1 MATINGK
8 VTKGHDDDAAWDLHA
23 VWTEDEEGVI
33 FPGRRMVVST
43 GVTLELEPDEVALV
57 CSRSGLAAKHGVF
70 VLNAPGVIDAGY
82 KGEVQV
88 ILQNLGGQWFW
99 VEEGDRIAQLL
110 ILKLPQLAQVTERK
124 VIAKI
129 RGTNGLGSTGASCAP
144 AACDRVVE

>member
-23 VWTEDEEGVI
+23 TEHAVVSDGFRRVI
-33 FPGRRMVVST
+33 ST

-88 ILQNLGGQWFW
+88 ILQNLGGQAFW

-110 ILKLPQLAQVTERK
+110 ILKLPEVAHLTE
-124 VIAKI
+124 VINIGTA
-129 RGTNGLGSTGASCAP
+129 RGTNGLGSTGHG
-144 AACDRVVE
+144 AA

>member
-23 VWTEDEEGVI
+23 TESV
-33 FPGRRMVVST
+33 VVSDGFRRVVKT

-88 ILQNLGGQWFW
+88 ILQNLGGHTFW

-110 ILKLPQLAQVTERK
+110 ILKLPQLAQVAERK

-129 RGTNGLGSTGASCAP
+129 RGTKGLGSTGISCAP
-144 AACDRVVE
+144 AACERVVE

>member
-23 VWTEDEEGVI
+23 TELARMG
-33 FPGRRMVVST
+33 PGERYIIGT
-43 GVTLELEPDEVALV
+43 GVKLELEPDEVALV
-57 CSRSGLAAKHGVF
+57 CSRSGLAAEHGVF

-88 ILQNLGGQWFW
+88 ILHNSDRVNAFW

-110 ILKLPQLAQVTERK
+110 ILKLPEVAHLTE
-124 VIAKI
+124 VINVGTA
-129 RGTNGLGSTGASCAP
+129 RGTNGLGSTGHG
-144 AACDRVVE
+144 AA

>member
-1 MATINGK
+1 MAIINGK

-23 VWTEDEEGVI
+23 AEYVVVSDGFRRVI
-33 FPGRRMVVST
+33 ST

-88 ILQNLGGQWFW
+88 ILQNLGYHSFDIR
-99 VEEGDRIAQLL
+99 EGDRIAQLL
-110 ILKLPQLAQVTERK
+110 ILKLPEVAKVAERK

-129 RGTNGLGSTGASCAP
+129 RGTNGLGSTGVSYAP
-144 AACDRVVE
+144 AA

>member
-23 VWTEDEEGVI
+23 AEYVVVSDGFRRVI
-33 FPGRRMVVST
+33 ST

-57 CSRSGLAAKHGVF
+57 CSRSGLAAKHGIF

-88 ILQNLGGQWFW
+88 ILQNLGGHAFW

-110 ILKLPQLAQVTERK
+110 ILKLPEVAHLAE
-124 VIAKI
+124 VINVGTA
-129 RGTNGLGSTGASCAP
+129 RGANGLGSTGHG
-144 AACDRVVE
+144 AA

>member
-1 MATINGK
+1 MAIINGK

-23 VWTEDEEGVI
+23 TESV
-33 FPGRRMVVST
+33 VVSDGFRRVVKT

-88 ILQNLGGQWFW
+88 ILQNLGGHGFDIS
-99 VEEGDRIAQLL
+99 EGDRIAQLL
-110 ILKLPQLAQVTERK
+110 ILKLPEVARLTE
-124 VIAKI
+124 VINAGTA
-129 RGTNGLGSTGASCAP
+129 RGTNGLGSTGHG
-144 AACDRVVE
+144 AA

>member
-1 MATINGK
+1 MAIINGK

-23 VWTEDEEGVI
+23 AEYVVI
-33 FPGRRMVVST
+33 SDGFRRVIST

-88 ILQNLGGQWFW
+88 ILQNLGGHTFW

-110 ILKLPQLAQVTERK
+110 ILKLPEVAHLTE
-124 VIAKI
+124 VINIGTA
-129 RGTNGLGSTGASCAP
+129 RGTNGLGSTGHG
-144 AACDRVVE
+144 AA

>member
-1 MATINGK
+1 MAIINGK

-23 VWTEDEEGVI
+23 AEYVVVSDGFRRVI
-33 FPGRRMVVST
+33 ST

-88 ILQNLGGQWFW
+88 ILQNLGDHSFDIR
-99 VEEGDRIAQLL
+99 EGDRIAQLL
-110 ILKLPQLAQVTERK
+110 ILKLPQLAQVAERK

-129 RGTNGLGSTGASCAP
+129 RGTNGLGSTGVSYAP
-144 AACDRVVE
+144 AA

>member
-1 MATINGK
+1 MAIINGK

-23 VWTEDEEGVI
+23 TELARMG
-33 FPGRRMVVST
+33 PGERYIIGT
-43 GVTLELEPDEVALV
+43 GVKLELEPDEVALV

-88 ILQNLGGQWFW
+88 ILQNLGGHAFW

-110 ILKLPQLAQVTERK
+110 ILKLPEVAHLTE
-124 VIAKI
+124 VINVGTA
-129 RGTNGLGSTGASCAP
+129 RGTNGLGSTGHG
-144 AACDRVVE
+144 AA

>member
-1 MATINGK
+1 MAIINGK

-23 VWTEDEEGVI
+23 TEHAVVSGGFRRVI
-33 FPGRRMVVST
+33 ST

-88 ILQNLGGQWFW
+88 ILQNLGGYALW

-110 ILKLPQLAQVTERK
+110 ILKLPEVAHLTE
-124 VIAKI
+124 VINIGTA
-129 RGTNGLGSTGASCAP
+129 RGTNGLGSTGHG
-144 AACDRVVE
+144 AA

>member
-23 VWTEDEEGVI
+23 TEHAVVLDGFRRVI
-33 FPGRRMVVST
+33 ST

-88 ILQNLGGQWFW
+88 ILQNLGDHGFDIR
-99 VEEGDRIAQLL
+99 EGDRIAQLL
-110 ILKLPQLAQVTERK
+110 ILKLPEVAHLTE
-124 VIAKI
+124 VINIGTA
-129 RGTNGLGSTGASCAP
+129 RGTNGLGSTGHG
-144 AACDRVVE
+144 AA

>member
-23 VWTEDEEGVI
+23 TEHAVVLDGFRRVI
-33 FPGRRMVVST
+33 ST
-43 GVTLELEPDEVALV
+43 GVTLELESDEVALV

-88 ILQNLGGQWFW
+88 ILQNLGGHSFW
-99 VEEGDRIAQLL
+99 VEEGDRIAQIL
-110 ILKLPQLAQVTERK
+110 ILKLPEVAHLTE
-124 VIAKI
+124 VINIGTA
-129 RGTNGLGSTGASCAP
+129 RGTNGLGSTGHG
-144 AACDRVVE
+144 AA

>member
-23 VWTEDEEGVI
+23 TELARMG
-33 FPGRRMVVST
+33 PGERYIIGT
-43 GVTLELEPDEVALV
+43 GVKLELEPDEVALV

-88 ILQNLGGQWFW
+88 ILHNSDRVNAFW

-110 ILKLPQLAQVTERK
+110 ILKLPEVAHLTE
-124 VIAKI
+124 VINVGTA
-129 RGTNGLGSTGASCAP
+129 RGTNGLGSTGHG
-144 AACDRVVE
+144 AA

>member
-1 MATINGK
+1 MAIINGK

-23 VWTEDEEGVI
+23 TES
-33 FPGRRMVVST
+33 VVGSDGFRKVVKT

-57 CSRSGLAAKHGVF
+57 CSRSGLAAKHGIF

-88 ILQNLGGQWFW
+88 ILQNLGGPAFW

-110 ILKLPQLAQVTERK
+110 ILKLPEVAHLTE
-124 VIAKI
+124 VINIGTA
-129 RGTNGLGSTGASCAP
+129 RGTNGLGSTGHG
-144 AACDRVVE
+144 AA

>member
-23 VWTEDEEGVI
+23 TESVVVLDGFRRVI
-33 FPGRRMVVST
+33 ST

-57 CSRSGLAAKHGVF
+57 CSRSGLAAKHGIF

-88 ILQNLGGQWFW
+88 ILQNLGGQAFW

-110 ILKLPQLAQVTERK
+110 ILKLPEVARLTE
-124 VIAKI
+124 VINAGTA
-129 RGTNGLGSTGASCAP
+129 RGTNGLGSTGHG
-144 AACDRVVE
+144 AA

>member
-23 VWTEDEEGVI
+23 AEWIILEKGNRSTI
-33 FPGRRMVVST
+33 PT

-57 CSRSGLAAKHGVF
+57 CSRSGLAAKYGIF

-88 ILQNLGGQWFW
+88 ILQNLGGDPLT
-99 VEEGDRIAQLL
+99 VVKGDRIAQLL

-144 AACDRVVE
+144 AACEKVVE

>member
-23 VWTEDEEGVI
+23 TESV
-33 FPGRRMVVST
+33 VVSDGFRKVVKT

-57 CSRSGLAAKHGVF
+57 CSRSGLAAKYGVF

-88 ILQNLGGQWFW
+88 ILQNLGGHAFW

-110 ILKLPQLAQVTERK
+110 ILKLPQLAQVAERK

-129 RGTNGLGSTGASCAP
+129 RGTNGLGSTGVSYAP
-144 AACDRVVE
+144 AA

>member
-23 VWTEDEEGVI
+23 TESV
-33 FPGRRMVVST
+33 VVSDGFRRVVKT

-88 ILQNLGGQWFW
+88 ILQNLGGDPLT
-99 VEEGDRIAQLL
+99 VVKGDRIAQLL

-129 RGTNGLGSTGASCAP
+129 RGTNGLGSTGVSYAP

>member
-1 MATINGK
+1 MAIINGK

-23 VWTEDEEGVI
+23 VWPEDEEGVI

-88 ILQNLGGQWFW
+88 ILQNLGGHSFW
-99 VEEGDRIAQLL
+99 VEEGDRIAQIL
-110 ILKLPQLAQVTERK
+110 ILKLPEVAHLTE
-124 VIAKI
+124 VINIGTA
-129 RGTNGLGSTGASCAP
+129 RGTNGLGSTGHG
-144 AACDRVVE
+144 AA

>member
-1 MATINGK
+1 MAIINGK

-23 VWTEDEEGVI
+23 TEHAVVLDGFRRVI
-33 FPGRRMVVST
+33 ST

-88 ILQNLGGQWFW
+88 ILQNLGDHSFDIR
-99 VEEGDRIAQLL
+99 EGDRIAQLL
-110 ILKLPQLAQVTERK
+110 ILKLPEVAHLTE
-124 VIAKI
+124 VINVGTA
-129 RGTNGLGSTGASCAP
+129 RGANGLGSTGHG
-144 AACDRVVE
+144 AA

>member
-1 MATINGK
+1 MAIINGK

-23 VWTEDEEGVI
+23 TEHAVVLDGFRRVI
-33 FPGRRMVVST
+33 ST

-57 CSRSGLAAKHGVF
+57 CSRSGLAAKHGIF

-88 ILQNLGGQWFW
+88 ILQNLGGHSFW

-110 ILKLPQLAQVTERK
+110 ILKLPEVARLTE
-124 VIAKI
+124 VINAGTA
-129 RGTNGLGSTGASCAP
+129 RGTNGLGSTGHG
-144 AACDRVVE
+144 AA

>member
-1 MATINGK
+1 MAIINGK

-23 VWTEDEEGVI
+23 TESV
-33 FPGRRMVVST
+33 VVSDGFRRVVKT

-57 CSRSGLAAKHGVF
+57 CSRSGLAAKYGVF

-88 ILQNLGGQWFW
+88 ILQNLGGQGFW

-110 ILKLPQLAQVTERK
+110 ILKLPQLAQVTEHK

-129 RGTNGLGSTGASCAP
+129 RGTNGLGSTGTSCAP
-144 AACDRVVE
+144 VAIERVVE

>member
-1 MATINGK
+1 MAIINGK

-23 VWTEDEEGVI
+23 TESV
-33 FPGRRMVVST
+33 VVSDGFRRVVKT

-88 ILQNLGGQWFW
+88 ILQNLGGHSFW

-110 ILKLPQLAQVTERK
+110 ILKLPEVAHLTE
-124 VIAKI
+124 VINIGTA
-129 RGTNGLGSTGASCAP
+129 RGTNGLGSTGHG
-144 AACDRVVE
+144 AA

>member
-23 VWTEDEEGVI
+23 TEHAIVSDGFRRVI
-33 FPGRRMVVST
+33 ST

-88 ILQNLGGQWFW
+88 ILQNLGGQAFW

-110 ILKLPQLAQVTERK
+110 ILKLPQLAQVAERK

-129 RGTNGLGSTGASCAP
+129 RGTKGLGSTGISCAP
-144 AACDRVVE
+144 AACERVVE

>member
-1 MATINGK
+1 MAIINGK

-23 VWTEDEEGVI
+23 TEHAVVLDG
-33 FPGRRMVVST
+33 FRRVVKT

-57 CSRSGLAAKHGVF
+57 CSRSGLAAEHGVF

-88 ILQNLGGQWFW
+88 ILQNLGGHSFW

-110 ILKLPQLAQVTERK
+110 ILKLPEVAHLTE
-124 VIAKI
+124 VINIGTA
-129 RGTNGLGSTGASCAP
+129 RGTNGLGSTGHG
-144 AACDRVVE
+144 AA

>member
-1 MATINGK
+1 MAIINGK

-23 VWTEDEEGVI
+23 TEGV
-33 FPGRRMVVST
+33 VVSDGFRRVVKT

-88 ILQNLGGQWFW
+88 ILHNSDRVNAFW
-99 VEEGDRIAQLL
+99 VKEGDRIAQLL
-110 ILKLPQLAQVTERK
+110 ILKLPEVARLTE
-124 VIAKI
+124 VINIGTA
-129 RGTNGLGSTGASCAP
+129 RGTNGLGSTGHG
-144 AACDRVVE
+144 AA

>member
-1 MATINGK
+1 MAIINGK

-23 VWTEDEEGVI
+23 TESV
-33 FPGRRMVVST
+33 VVSDGFRRVVKT

-88 ILQNLGGQWFW
+88 ILQNLGYHSFDIR
-99 VEEGDRIAQLL
+99 EGDRIAQLL
-110 ILKLPQLAQVTERK
+110 ILKLPEVAHLTE
-124 VIAKI
+124 VINVGTA
-129 RGTNGLGSTGASCAP
+129 RGANGLGSTGHG
-144 AACDRVVE
+144 AA

>member
-1 MATINGK
+1 MAIINGK

-23 VWTEDEEGVI
+23 TEHAVVLDGFRRVI
-33 FPGRRMVVST
+33 ST

-88 ILQNLGGQWFW
+88 ILQNLGDHGFDIR
-99 VEEGDRIAQLL
+99 EGDRIAQLL
-110 ILKLPQLAQVTERK
+110 ILKLPEVAHLTE
-124 VIAKI
+124 VINIGTA
-129 RGTNGLGSTGASCAP
+129 RGTNGLGSTGHG
-144 AACDRVVE
+144 AA

>member
-1 MATINGK
+1 MAIINGK
-8 VTKGHDDDAAWDLHA
+8 VAKGHDDDAAWDLHA
-23 VWTEDEEGVI
+23 TEHAVVSDGFRRVI
-33 FPGRRMVVST
+33 ST

-88 ILQNLGGQWFW
+88 ILQNLGGPAFW

-110 ILKLPQLAQVTERK
+110 ILKLPEVAHLTE
-124 VIAKI
+124 VINIGTA
-129 RGTNGLGSTGASCAP
+129 RGTNGLGSTGHG
-144 AACDRVVE
+144 AA

>member
-23 VWTEDEEGVI
+23 TELARMG
-33 FPGRRMVVST
+33 PGERYIIGT
-43 GVTLELEPDEVALV
+43 GVKLELEPDEVALV
-57 CSRSGLAAKHGVF
+57 CSRSGLAAEHGVF

-88 ILQNLGGQWFW
+88 ILHNSDRVNAFW

-110 ILKLPQLAQVTERK
+110 ILKLPEVAHLTE
-124 VIAKI
+124 VINVGTA
-129 RGTNGLGSTGASCAP
+129 RGANGLGSTGHG
-144 AACDRVVE
+144 AA

>member
-1 MATINGK
+1 MAIINGK

-23 VWTEDEEGVI
+23 TESVVVSDGFRRVI
-33 FPGRRMVVST
+33 ST

-88 ILQNLGGQWFW
+88 ILHNSDRVNAFW

-129 RGTNGLGSTGASCAP
+129 RGTNGLGSTGVSCAP